1 MDKELKSFDT
11 FVDDIITSDNNLLN
25 GELDFLLMQYI
36 FDSLELESLRDL
48 SDKSH
53 SYQVA

>member
-1 MDKELKSFDT
+1 MDKELRSFDT

-36 FDSLELESLRDL
+36 FDSLELESLKDL
-48 SDKSH
+48 SDKYQ
-53 SYQVA
+53 SYEVA